1 MKRARIGHPRM
12 YCNKGLKQMLTI
24 WGRMNSI
31 NVQKAVWAAEDL
43 GLAYIRHEA
52 GQAFGV
58 VNTPEYRAKNP
69 NGLVPVIDDHGFVL
83 WESNA
88 IVRYLAARYGE
99 GTLWPTDPVARANSD
114 KWMDWQTTAFYN
126 AYADAFRLLV
136 RSPPEK
142 RDPAVIEASRAKTEV
157 LMALL
162 DGHLADHD
170 YVGGNHF
177 GIGDL
182 ALGPTM
188 HRWLN
193 MPITREPRPNVEA
206 WHRRITARKSAACFR
221 DLPIT

>member
-1 MKRARIGHPRM
+1 
-12 YCNKGLKQMLTI
+12 MLTI

-31 NVQKAVWAAEDL
+31 NVQKVVWAAEDL
-43 GLAYIRHEA
+43 GLIYTRHDA
-52 GQAFGV
+52 GMTFGV
-58 VNTPEYRAKNP
+58 VNTPEYRAMNP
-69 NGLVPVIDDHGFVL
+69 NGLVPVIDDDGVVL

-88 IVRYLAARYGE
+88 IVRYLAGRYGA
-99 GTLWPTDPVARANSD
+99 GSLWPQDAAERAKSD
-114 KWMDWQTTAFYN
+114 IWMDWQTTAFYA

-136 RSPPEK
+136 RTPPDK

-157 LMALL
+157 KMAML
-162 DGHLADHD
+162 DEHLARRA
-170 YVGGNHF
+170 YLGGDHF

-193 MPITREPRPNVEA
+193 MPIAREPRPHVEA
-206 WHRRITARKSAACFR
+206 WHRRIIARPSAACFR

>member
-1 MKRARIGHPRM
+1 
-12 YCNKGLKQMLTI
+12 MLTI

-31 NVQKAVWAAEDL
+31 NVQKPVWAAEDL
-43 GLAYIRHEA
+43 GLAYTRHDA
-52 GQAFGV
+52 GMAFGV
-58 VNTPEYRAKNP
+58 VNTPEYRAMNP
-69 NGLVPVIDDHGFVL
+69 NGLVPVINDNGFVL

-88 IVRYLAARYGE
+88 IVRYLAAKYGA
-99 GTLWPTDPVARANSD
+99 GTIWPADPAARAESD
-114 KWMDWQTTAFYN
+114 KWMDWQTTAFYA

-157 LMALL
+157 LMAML
-162 DGHLADHD
+162 DKHLANNA
-170 YVGGNHF
+170 YLGGDNF

-182 ALGPTM
+182 SLGPTM

-193 MPITREPRPNVEA
+193 MPIARESRPHVEA
-206 WHRRITARKSAACFR
+206 WHKCITARPSAACFR